1 MEDINMA
8 ENKMKEVAKLLGL
21 KLDEEFTIK
30 GVNCSYRFKLTMAG
44 LMSRW
49 KNSSQWNSSG
59 LLEEFI
65 TGHYQISK
73 EKINS
78 VLDAA
83 EKKYLSAVIKPFRN
97 KVYAI
102 AKYDDG
108 VDNYYIQIAIKQNV
122 YFEYIDLPY
131 FKKGTMYKGMELKK
145 EYTVEQLGL

>member
-1 MEDINMA
+1 M

-21 KLDEEFTIK
+21 ELEEEFKIDGYSSK
-30 GVNCSYRFKLTMAG
+30 YKLSNNG
-44 LMSRW
+44 LMLWSD
-49 KNSSQWNSSG
+49 NLQQWVLYIEFNG
-59 LLEEFI
+59 LL
-65 TGHYQISK
+65 TGKAQIIKLPKPILDDVEK
-73 EKINS
+73 E
-78 VLDAA
+78 
-83 EKKYLSAVIKPFRN
+83 YLSAVIKPFRN